1 MWPLL
6 FFSLLAM
13 VFIIER
19 YIALTKAKVNVNE
32 FLTRIRKALLVNR
45 NVKEAIKVCEQYR
58 GPVASVM
65 KAGLLRYGHTRD
77 DIEKTI
83 ENAALY
89 ELDRLE
95 RGLGVLA
102 TTANVAPM
110 LGFLGTVTGMIKSF
124 ATLASEGLTNP
135 GKHASGDLQRDGQ
148 PALRSGRRGPAGL
161 GREASMAIIQGRARK
176 TEAGIFTASM
186 ADIVFL
192 LIVFFVLTYNVEV
205 DRTQVKL
212 PKTWVRTDIPKEAA
226 FVSIDESGVIRVSTG
241 KEMSLPVGSDEEVVT
256 FASNVV
262 AADPNKEFVLK
273 ADKDTKYEHVD
284 KVLDALKQAKAK
296 VIFLLSEQKTVED
309 TQ

>member
-1 MWPLL
+1 
-6 FFSLLAM
+6 
-13 VFIIER
+13 
-19 YIALTKAKVNVNE
+19 
-32 FLTRIRKALLVNR
+32 
-45 NVKEAIKVCEQYR
+45 
-58 GPVASVM
+58 
-65 KAGLLRYGHTRD
+65 
-77 DIEKTI
+77 
-83 ENAALY
+83 
-89 ELDRLE
+89 
-95 RGLGVLA
+95 
-102 TTANVAPM
+102 
-110 LGFLGTVTGMIKSF
+110 
-124 ATLASEGLTNP
+124 
-135 GKHASGDLQRDGQ
+135 
-148 PALRSGRRGPAGL
+148 
-161 GREASMAIIQGRARK
+161 MAIIQGRARK

-226 FVSIDESGVIRVSTG
+226 FISIDKNGVIRVSTG

-273 ADKDTKYEHVD
+273 ADKDTKYENVD

-309 TQ
+309 TN